1 MCIRDR
7 PSDARFPLLVQPE
20 GRSRQLHPAGH
31 RTRRRPE
38 TGHRGIRRAS
48 RCRPRSTALSRPSDS
63 KRVPSSMTTQL
74 TGPSIA
80 QRALVILI
88 GPSGSG
94 KSTFAQKH
102 FKPTQVVS
110 SDACRAMVADD
121 EADQAATMA
130 AFAVL
135 HCIVEQRLRAGRV
148 TVVDAT
154 NLQAKARR
162 PLLELAARYHRPC
175 MAILFE
181 LPPQVCKERNRQR
194 LDRIVGDFVVD
205 RQYAQAPISTD
216 TLTREGFDPVIVLHS
231 AEEADAFG
239 MPSHPSPTL
248 WRDRAGSFDVIG
260 DLGHQSPDNVRSLL
274 IVRAMVHAGAALAV
288 PGNYDD
294 KLLRALQGAPVKIS
308 NGLDRTLQ
316 ELNSAGEEMQAL
328 VREFV
333 DGLPSH
339 LVLDG
344 GNLVVAHA
352 GLPQDLHGID
362 SPRAREVALFG
373 SPTGHRDE
381 FGVKVLTDWAHV
393 YKGDAVVVWGHLP
406 IAEAAWVG
414 NTIDIDTGCVHGGSL
429 TALRYPE
436 RELVSVSA
444 ACVYSIPIKPL

>member
-1 MCIRDR
+1 M
-7 PSDARFPLLVQPE
+7 
-20 GRSRQLHPAGH
+20 
-31 RTRRRPE
+31 
-38 TGHRGIRRAS
+38 
-48 RCRPRSTALSRPSDS
+48 STQFS
-63 KRVPSSMTTQL
+63 
-74 TGPSIA
+74 GPSIA
-80 QRALVILI
+80 QGALVVLI

-110 SDACRAMVADD
+110 SDACRAIVADD

-154 NLQAKARR
+154 NVQAKARR
-162 PLLELAARYHRPC
+162 PLLDLAARYHRPC

-181 LPPQVCKERNRQR
+181 LPPQVCKERNQQR
-194 LDRIVGDFVVD
+194 LDRVVGDFVVD
-205 RQYAQAPISTD
+205 RQCTQAPISAD
-216 TLTREGFDPVIVLHS
+216 TLIREGFDPVIVLHS

-239 MPSHPSPTL
+239 MPSHPSPAR
-248 WRDRAGSFDVIG
+248 WYDRAGSFDVIG
-260 DLGHQSPDNVRSLL
+260 DLHGCPDELLSLLKIMGYKVENPGSLIPRITAPEGRTAIFVGDFVDRGPDNVRTLL
-274 IVRAMVHAGAALAV
+274 IVMAMVHSGAALAV
-288 PGNYDD
+288 PGNHDD

-308 NGLDRTLQ
+308 NGLDHTLQ
-316 ELNSAGEEMQAL
+316 ELSTAGEEMQAL
-328 VREFV
+328 VREFL

-362 SPRAREVALFG
+362 SPLVHEVALFG
-373 SPTGHRDE
+373 SPTGKRDE
-381 FGVKVLTDWAHV
+381 FGLKVLTDWAHT

-406 IAEAAWVG
+406 IAEAVWVG

-436 RELVSVSA
+436 RELVSVPA
-444 ACVYSIPIKPL
+444 AQVYSIPIKPL

>member
-1 MCIRDR
+1 M
-7 PSDARFPLLVQPE
+7 
-20 GRSRQLHPAGH
+20 
-31 RTRRRPE
+31 
-38 TGHRGIRRAS
+38 
-48 RCRPRSTALSRPSDS
+48 STQFS
-63 KRVPSSMTTQL
+63 
-74 TGPSIA
+74 GPSIA

-154 NLQAKARR
+154 NVQAKARR

-181 LPPQVCKERNRQR
+181 LPPQVCKEHNRQR
-194 LDRIVGDFVVD
+194 LDRVVGDFVVD
-205 RQYAQAPISTD
+205 RQCAQAPISAD
-216 TLTREGFDPVIVLHS
+216 TLIREGFDPVIVLHS

-239 MPSHPSPTL
+239 MPSHPSPAR
-248 WRDRAGSFDVIG
+248 WYDRAGSFDVIG
-260 DLGHQSPDNVRSLL
+260 DLHGCSDELLSLLKIMGYKVENPGSLIPRITAPEGRTAVFVGDFVDRGPDNVRTLL
-274 IVRAMVHAGAALAV
+274 IVMAMVHSGAALAV
-288 PGNYDD
+288 PGNHDD

-308 NGLDRTLQ
+308 NGLDHTLQ
-316 ELNSAGEEMQAL
+316 ELSAAGEEMQAL
-328 VREFV
+328 VREFL

-362 SPRAREVALFG
+362 SPLVHEVALFG
-373 SPTGHRDE
+373 SPTGKRDE
-381 FGVKVLTDWAHV
+381 FGLKVLTDWAHT

-406 IAEAAWVG
+406 IAEAVWVG

-436 RELVSVSA
+436 RELVSVPA
-444 ACVYSIPIKPL
+444 AQVYSIPIKPL

>member
-1 MCIRDR
+1 
-7 PSDARFPLLVQPE
+7 V
-20 GRSRQLHPAGH
+20 
-31 RTRRRPE
+31 
-38 TGHRGIRRAS
+38 
-48 RCRPRSTALSRPSDS
+48 
-63 KRVPSSMTTQL
+63 TTQL
-74 TGPSIA
+74 SGPSIA

-94 KSTFAQKH
+94 KSTFAQKY

-154 NLQAKARR
+154 NVQTKARR

-194 LDRIVGDFVVD
+194 LDRVVGDFVVD
-205 RQYAQAPISTD
+205 RQCAQAPISAD
-216 TLTREGFDPVIVLHS
+216 TLIREGFDPVIVLHS
-231 AEEADAFG
+231 AEEADVFG
-239 MPSHPSPTL
+239 MPSHASPTL
-248 WRDRAGSFDVIG
+248 WHDRAGSFDVIG
-260 DLGHQSPDNVRSLL
+260 DLHGCCDELLSLLKIMGYKVENPGSLIPRITAPEGRTAVFVGDFVDRGPDNVRTLL
-274 IVRAMVHAGAALAV
+274 IVMAMVHSGAALAV
-288 PGNYDD
+288 PGNHDD

-339 LVLDG
+339 LVLDA

-381 FGVKVLTDWAHV
+381 FGLKILTDWAHV